1 MALDLTEDD
10 LKALNHHIDAILTLF
25 ERGDI
30 DQFKAR
36 ADLEHIVTAA
46 ARDDAELPGFLRAGI
61 DTQII
66 DGDNADSIEA

>member
-10 LKALNHHIDAILTLF
+10 LKALNRHIDAILTLF
-25 ERGDI
+25 ARGDI

-61 DTQII
+61 DTEVI

>member
-10 LKALNHHIDAILTLF
+10 LKALNRHIDAILTLF

-61 DTQII
+61 DTEII

>member
-10 LKALNHHIDAILTLF
+10 LKALNRHIDAILTLF

-36 ADLEHIVTAA
+36 ADLEHILTAA

-61 DTQII
+61 DAEVI

>member
-10 LKALNHHIDAILTLF
+10 LKALNRHIDAILTLF

-30 DQFKAR
+30 DPFKAR

-61 DTQII
+61 DTEII
-66 DGDNADSIEA
+66 DGDNADSVEA

>member
-10 LKALNHHIDAILTLF
+10 LKALNRHIDAILTLF

-61 DTQII
+61 DLEVI